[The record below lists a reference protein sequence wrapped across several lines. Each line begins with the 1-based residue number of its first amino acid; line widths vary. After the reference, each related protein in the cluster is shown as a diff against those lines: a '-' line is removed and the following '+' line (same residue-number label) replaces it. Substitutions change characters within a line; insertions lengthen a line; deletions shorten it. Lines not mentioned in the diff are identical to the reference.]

1 MTTGNVYLDLF
12 IGGILGQLL
21 HVLVLKLPA
30 VKKRAENANMQFNAL
45 QYFKDDWLGLSAS
58 IISILICIFVF
69 DEITGAYP
77 SIVKY
82 AKFFFIFVGYT
93 GSSFLLGIFSRAE
106 KKIQTVVDVKTNIAD
121 NKQ

>member
-12 IGGILGQLL
+12 IGGLLGQLF
-21 HVLVLKLPA
+21 HVLVIKLPA
-30 VKKRAENANMQFNAL
+30 LKKRATDANTTFNPA
-45 QYFKDDWLGLSAS
+45 QYFKDDWLALTAS
-58 IISILICIFVF
+58 LVTILICIFLF

-93 GSSFLLGIFSRAE
+93 GSSVLLGALSRAD
-106 KKIQTVVDVKTNIAD
+106 KKIQKVVDTKTNIAD
-121 NKQ
+121 HK